1 MKNKN
6 GLKPKFDKWISMLF
20 RSMNRKRWA
29 LEAEGEKEIEGWVSL
44 SPRGHDYHQGEVFRL
59 YSDAL
64 EAWRKNPLAWRI
76 ISITTDYVVG
86 ARITLSSPNKRF
98 DQFRRAFWNHPK
110 NRVDLRLEAMCDEL
124 SRSGDLFILLFRN
137 PGDGMS
143 YIRFVTKDRIRA
155 IKTAENDWE
164 TELAYYEQL
173 EDGSQKEWVSV
184 DHPQASEREVIMLH
198 YAINRPL
205 GALLGESDLTSM
217 LTWLQ
222 RYSQMLEDRVM
233 LHWAMR
239 AFLWIITVPTDRVD
253 AKRDVYRTPPQ
264 TGSVIVK
271 DKDETWEAVA
281 PNLHG
286 ADAHHDLRG
295 VRGMIDAGSGYPP
308 HWRGEAADANLATAQ
323 AMQTPTERHLM
334 RRQDYFVFI
343 LEDILVNAYKRA
355 VEIGSQRRLPLEDY
369 GQLFTINA
377 PDISRQDNQL
387 LAGAAKDIAEAFRVL
402 EQSFPKRSRR
412 LGRLMASTVFRFAG
426 QPQDDQTL
434 DEILGETYGQG
445 TADG

>member
-1 MKNKN
+1 MEEKN
-6 GLKPKFDKWISMLF
+6 GLKTLF
-20 RSMNRKRWA
+20 NRWRMRRKNPAQAKR
-29 LEAEGEKEIEGWVSL
+29 LYTGEEEDMDLEGWIRL
-44 SPRGHDYHQGEVFRL
+44 SSRGHDYSQGEVL
-59 YSDAL
+59 KNYGSAL
-64 EAWRKNPLAWRI
+64 ETWRKNPLAWRI

-86 ARITLSSPNKRF
+86 DRITIGSSSKRL
-98 DQFRRAFWNHPK
+98 DQFIRDFWHHPK
-110 NRVDLRLEAMCDEL
+110 NRMELRLEPVCNEL
-124 SRSGDLFILLFRN
+124 SRSGDLFVLLFRN
-137 PGDGMS
+137 PSDGMS
-143 YIRFVTKDRIRA
+143 YIRFVTKDRIRK
-155 IKTAENDWE
+155 IRTAENDWE

-173 EDGSQKEWVSV
+173 EDGN
-184 DHPQASEREVIMLH
+184 EREWLSPQHPESAEREAVMLH

-217 LTWLQ
+217 LSWLHN
-222 RYSQMLEDRVM
+222 YSEMLDDRVK

-239 AFLWIITVPTDRVD
+239 AFLWVITVPTDRVE
-253 AKRDVYRTPPQ
+253 AKREKYRTPPD

-402 EQSFPKRSRR
+402 EQSFPKRSKR

-434 DEILGETYGQG
+434 DEILGETYGQV

>member
-1 MKNKN
+1 MKDKEGLRARLGRWLGRDKN
-6 GLKPKFDKWISMLF
+6 FPTRQRLAS
-20 RSMNRKRWA
+20 
-29 LEAEGEKEIEGWVSL
+29 LEDDMEGWVRL
-44 SPRGHDYHQGEVFRL
+44 TARPHDYAPGEVLRL
-59 YSDAL
+59 YGDSLD
-64 EAWRKNPLAWRI
+64 AWRKNPLAWRI

-86 ARITLSSPNKRF
+86 KRIAITSPNKRL
-98 DQFRRAFWNHPK
+98 DQFCREFWRHPK
-110 NRVDLRLEAMCDEL
+110 NRMDLRLEPMCDEL
-124 SRSGDLFILLFRN
+124 SRAGDLFVLLFRN

-155 IKTAENDWE
+155 IRTAENDWE
-164 TELAYYEQL
+164 TELAYVEQL
-173 EDGSQKEWVSV
+173 EDGGEREWLAPE
-184 DHPQASEREVIMLH
+184 HPQAEEREAVMLH

-217 LTWLQ
+217 LTWLN
-222 RYSQMLEDRVM
+222 RYSRMMEDRVR

-239 AFLWIITVPTDRVD
+239 SFLWIVTVPNDKVE
-253 AKRDVYRTPPQ
+253 AKREKYRTPPEMG
-264 TGSVIVK
+264 TIIVK

-281 PNLHG
+281 PDLHG

-343 LEDILVNAYKRA
+343 LEDILIQAYRRA
-355 VEIGSQRRLPLEDY
+355 VEIGAQRRLPREDY
-369 GQLFTINA
+369 GQLFTVNA
-377 PDISRQDNQL
+377 PEISRQDNQL
-387 LAGAAKDIAEAFRVL
+387 VAGAARDIAEALRVL
-402 EQSFPKRSRR
+402 EQSLPKRSKR

-434 DEILGETYGQG
+434 DAIVDETFQGEERQAG
-445 TADG
+445 

>member
-1 MKNKN
+1 MAVERE
-6 GLKPKFDKWISMLF
+6 W
-20 RSMNRKRWA
+20 
-29 LEAEGEKEIEGWVSL
+29 L
-44 SPRGHDYHQGEVFRL
+44 SVE
-59 YSDAL
+59 
-64 EAWRKNPLAWRI
+64 
-76 ISITTDYVVG
+76 
-86 ARITLSSPNKRF
+86 
-98 DQFRRAFWNHPK
+98 
-110 NRVDLRLEAMCDEL
+110 
-124 SRSGDLFILLFRN
+124 
-137 PGDGMS
+137 
-143 YIRFVTKDRIRA
+143 
-155 IKTAENDWE
+155 
-164 TELAYYEQL
+164 
-173 EDGSQKEWVSV
+173 
-184 DHPQASEREVIMLH
+184 HPQAAEREAVMLH

-222 RYSQMLEDRVM
+222 RYSQMLDDRVM

-355 VEIGSQRRLPLEDY
+355 VEIGAQRRLPLEDY

-402 EQSFPKRSRR
+402 EQSFPKRSKR